1 MKLGTW
7 KCTFAS
13 DFSVLNNI
21 LICNCLVLVQSYI
34 ASAKRYLV
42 EQKILIWL
50 ACLVA
55 IFWIVFSNS
64 FFESMAI
71 LRVLQ
76 KKQNYEKGHRHNW
89 GGLLILAIFCTGR
102 SHINFRRF
110 SYDKRCNNG
119 FKCSKN
125 AQFHTDFS
133 KNFLGGSG
141 PPDPP

>member
-1 MKLGTW
+1 MYFVNKLLHLQSWFLNLKSNKSSFYFTRWQGFDWLGAFQPWHKVYVFMKTGNATC
-7 KCTFAS
+7 KV
-13 DFSVLNNI
+13 FSVLNNI

-64 FFESMAI
+64 FLQSMAI

-76 KKQNYEKGHRHNW
+76 KKQNYEKGPANFPF
-89 GGLLILAIFCTGR
+89 LL
-102 SHINFRRF
+102 
-110 SYDKRCNNG
+110 
-119 FKCSKN
+119 
-125 AQFHTDFS
+125 DF
-133 KNFLGGSG
+133 F
-141 PPDPP
+141 